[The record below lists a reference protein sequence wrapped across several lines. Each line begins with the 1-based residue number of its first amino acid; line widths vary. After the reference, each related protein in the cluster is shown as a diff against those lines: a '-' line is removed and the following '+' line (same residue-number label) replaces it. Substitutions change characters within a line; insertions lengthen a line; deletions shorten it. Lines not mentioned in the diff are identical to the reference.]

1 MSTTKNFTVNMT
13 NTVTL
18 PDLDYINELTVDK
31 GIQFDKSFVKTP
43 AIVEDLYYLY
53 QKERDEEEEFQFVN
67 HVFSKDTIKEIE
79 GRELTESEN
88 AYYDFTLKF
97 LKDLDYKNCPGFS
110 PMDKTLNTIMYM
122 TSLSKTNI
130 NPHDAQN
137 SNKNDKKN
145 LTPEALSDLIKE
157 MSNGVNDAADAESKK
172 KDGKETSKD
181 VISCVRDFLY
191 DLSPSIANIYGEDSV
206 ASTPVNLKILKDIKT
221 KAYLEHE
228 LGLET
233 SLEKKEIENNRS
245 NKKKI
250 RNMNSYSEATK
261 ANKSAMIMPNYEDK
275 MIKKELSIKV
285 KVKPEAKK
293 QMLTMLLDDSGSMNC
308 VSKQSHVRAV
318 LMNRLESVIE
328 GKSKLKFYLYE
339 SGRYGYKEVNNLKD
353 AQELYKNISHR
364 RPSGGGTHIGRV
376 LQETINEIWDL
387 PGYHHPEIMI
397 VNDGDDHVNPDEI
410 DLKGV
415 RINVVMLGTT
425 NPNLKAIAEKSGGFC
440 VSEVMYNR
448 Y

>member
-1 MSTTKNFTVNMT
+1 MT
-13 NTVTL
+13 NTVIL
-18 PDLDYINELTVDK
+18 PDLDYINELASHK
-31 GIQFDKSFVKTP
+31 GIQFDRSFVKTP

-53 QKERDEEEEFQFVN
+53 QKERDEEENFQFVN
-67 HVFSKDTIKEIE
+67 HVFSKDTIKEIKND
-79 GRELTESEN
+79 ELTESEN

-122 TSLSKTNI
+122 SSLSKN
-130 NPHDAQN
+130 N
-137 SNKNDKKN
+137 SNLNDPSNNNKNSKKT
-145 LTPEALSDLIKE
+145 LTPEALDDLIKE
-157 MSNGVNDAADAESKK
+157 MSSGVSDNIEDGKK
-172 KDGKETSKD
+172 GQGKETSKD

-206 ASTPVNLKILKDIKT
+206 QSTPVNLKILKDIKT

-250 RNMNSYSEATK
+250 RNMHSYSEATK
-261 ANKSAMIMPNYEDK
+261 ANKSAMILPNYEDK
-275 MIKKELSIKV
+275 MIKKELAIKV

-308 VSKQSHVRAV
+308 IAKQSHVRAV
-318 LMNRLESVIE
+318 LMNRLESVID
-328 GKSKLKFYLYE
+328 GKSKLRFYLYE
-339 SGRYGYKEVNNLKD
+339 SGRYGFKEVNNLKD

-364 RPSGGGTHIGRV
+364 RPGGGGTHIGRV
-376 LQETINEIWDL
+376 LQETINEICDL
-387 PGYHHPEIMI
+387 PGYHNPEIMI

-415 RINVVMLGTT
+415 RVNVVMLGTT
-425 NPNLKAIAEKSGGFC
+425 NPNLKAVAEKSGGFC